1 MIKIYYKTTKEK
13 QVATFEHFKT
23 NSWVH
28 VEKPTSEDKK
38 ILIEEYGLD
47 AGVLQDA
54 ADIHEVP
61 RIEVEDGIL
70 YIFTRFAYG
79 SNEMVD
85 TTPMLIVVKNN
96 CLITVTQEPF
106 PRLPLFLNG
115 KIDFSTIQRNILL
128 FKLFLQINETYS
140 LYLNSISKKLR
151 TFSLRVEK
159 IGNRDIIQFVNTENV
174 LYDFNSA
181 LVRLHP
187 IYNSFVTGRLIKL
200 NENEHDLIEDVA
212 LASNQLIQI
221 TNENLRTVVN
231 VREAYSTVM
240 TNNLNRIIKLFTS
253 LTVLL
258 TIPTII
264 GTFYGMNVQLPFAQN
279 PLAFP
284 LIAISTLLVSTV
296 AFIIFMRNDWL

>member
-1 MIKIYYKTTKEK
+1 MKIYYKTSKEK
-13 QVATFEHFKT
+13 QVATFEQFKN

-28 VEKPTSEDKK
+28 VEKPTQDETKM
-38 ILIEEYGLD
+38 LIEVYGLD
-47 AGVLQDA
+47 AGLLQDA

-61 RIEVEDGIL
+61 RIEIEDGVL
-70 YIFTRFAYG
+70 YIFTRFAFG
-79 SNEMVD
+79 NNELMD
-85 TTPMLIVVKNN
+85 TTPMLIVMKSN

-115 KIDFSTIQRNILL
+115 KIEFSTIQKNILL
-128 FKLFLQINETYS
+128 IKLFMQINETYS
-140 LYLNSISKKLR
+140 LYLNSISRRLR
-151 TFSLRVEK
+151 TFSVRVEK
-159 IGNRDIIQFVNTENV
+159 IGNKDIIQFVNTENV

-187 IYNSFVTGRLIKL
+187 IYNSFVNGRLLKL
-200 NENEHDLIEDVA
+200 NEVEHDLIEDVS

-258 TIPTII
+258 TIPTIV
-264 GTFYGMNVQLPFAQN
+264 GTFYGMNVKLPFSQN
-279 PLAFP
+279 DFAFP
-284 LIAISTLLVSTV
+284 AIVLITLLISSISF
-296 AFIIFMRNDWL
+296 FIFLRKDWL